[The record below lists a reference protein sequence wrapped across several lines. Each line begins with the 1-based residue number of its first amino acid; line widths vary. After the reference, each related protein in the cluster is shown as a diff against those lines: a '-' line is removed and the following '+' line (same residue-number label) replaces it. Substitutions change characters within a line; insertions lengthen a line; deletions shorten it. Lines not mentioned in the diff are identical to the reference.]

1 MLRLGKQGRSI
12 LRTTPFICSACRALL
27 ASGAGG
33 ASRLPG
39 AVARLCAARHSSSTR
54 QSDQQQTQQRPDT
67 PEPPEPIGS
76 ALPTIPDLMKRR
88 RPKPVSKIGL
98 WRSTLDALNN
108 INKADDKQAPPRPS
122 TEPQKKAAPPREG
135 KILEDALAVLQ
146 KALRKDVKEDPQPAS
161 KAAKSA
167 KVTAPKAQTAEKQK
181 PEAPKAE
188 TEKAKEQTANGKS
201 KEKVKEKKVKEEKAK
216 DEKAKETK
224 AKEGKSK
231 TEETKAKDVK
241 SKTKEDKAKEAKSKT
256 KEDKAKEK
264 KIMEQKLVEE
274 KAKPEKA
281 KKETAKQ
288 EKAKQEKAKQEKA
301 KQEKAKQEKA
311 KQEKAK
317 QEKAIQTQEKAKQE
331 TAKREKSALGFTK
344 TSLAKAFGLAG
355 VAAAA
360 TAAKPAAKP
369 VEEPAIQ
376 PLGALSSKIKVK
388 AGKTQPLTISR
399 IDARSLNL
407 IPIRKPQPP
416 VPRLAYGLDRVLFN
430 PGVYHI
436 QDPRSRVFNFDPYL
450 ERIMPIKEF
459 DFNAIKQYVTS
470 SKDTTLIDTAAEY
483 KKKYTGSTSSMT
495 STLSHFHYLLSAWRP
510 INPALL
516 SRGFDVESYKFT
528 RIMRAPSATF
538 LHWKDGVYAIDADK
552 EYDTANVLSMLGKSM
567 EKFLTLPKEEFE
579 KYRKTNS
586 DQLTEEDRNG
596 PESYHYTTMGDFMMR
611 SQLDAYD
618 PRLPG
623 TGMFDL
629 KTRAVVTIRM
639 DARDYHKGMGYE
651 IRERF
656 GQWESFEREYYDMI
670 RSAFLKYSL
679 QVRMGRM
686 DGIFVAYHN
695 TERIFGFQYI
705 PLPEMDLALHGQAD
719 TTLGDREF
727 KLSLHLLN
735 KVLDRASAKYP
746 NRSLRLHFEAR
757 GEDSAAPFIY
767 IFAKPVTPV
776 EIDEIQGATAAKVEE
791 FERRMMGLV
800 TGEGRSPEEDDVGE
814 EAVEEAE
821 EADVDEVD
829 GEGEGEVTS
838 SAAWED
844 VMAKVEDEL
853 EDEEHGMTF
862 VRESIEDAL
871 RESGLLRT
879 TAPDETQ
886 RYVDAFLEAL
896 ISNGRP
902 AAERE
907 GDYQTAA
914 EEPAEDLAEE
924 LIEDEEGAET
934 SETETLVEE
943 QVEEE
948 AEKDADEKPTQT
960 SETEPPVGS
969 DEVVH
974 EPGATSTGTPTAA
987 ERAEVLSEG
996 QPEVLVPEQA
1006 GKAAEQTDEPAAEQ
1020 AVEQAEELVDEQIE
1034 KPAEE
1039 QRDVPT
1045 EKTEDEAQTPAAAD
1059 SPTDEPTLK
1068 DLILKL
1074 ATQIR
1079 AGPSEKRTSPAED
1092 EDVVEEETP
1101 EHSVRLRKIE
1111 RLLTE
1116 LTEEADEAGRGEENV
1131 LLESGTVSPE
1141 EAAAELEKKVTE
1153 PAKSHQTTP
1162 TSPEQPASK
1171 PQFSTKGFRD
1181 EANGGELYGLI
1192 LTIRNKVDGEYVV
1205 RPENLDAK
1213 QRWTVEYALE
1223 EIPERRANTLYR
1235 MVLNRRRNL
1244 LYPDDGYDKDAKWY
1258 HMFRGRLDAY
1268 SQSGRSFRRRED
1280 ARLRDEPVVHVYGAD
1295 GPVSYP
1301 DVFPGEGKK
1310 KESGAAVNGGGG
1322 GGGGDDKARE
1332 EESLLKWVKEK
1343 GNKVWE

>member
-108 INKADDKQAPPRPS
+108 INKADDQQPPPPS

-135 KILEDALAVLQ
+135 KLLEDALAVLQ

-161 KAAKSA
+161 KATKSA

-181 PEAPKAE
+181 AEAQKAE
-188 TEKAKEQTANGKS
+188 TQKAKEQTTNGKS
-201 KEKVKEKKVKEEKAK
+201 NEKAKEKKVKEEKAK

-224 AKEGKSK
+224 AKDVKSK
-231 TEETKAKDVK
+231 SEETKAKD
-241 SKTKEDKAKEAKSKT
+241 AKSKT
-256 KEDKAKEK
+256 KEDKAKETK
-264 KIMEQKLVEE
+264 SKTKEDKAKEKMIMEQKLLEE

-281 KKETAKQ
+281 KLKKGKQETNKH
-288 EKAKQEKAKQEKA
+288 EKAKQENVKQETTK
-301 KQEKAKQEKA
+301 KETAKQEKA

-596 PESYHYTTMGDFMMR
+596 PESYHYTTLGDFMMR

-902 AAERE
+902 AAERDS
-907 GDYQTAA
+907 DYQTAA

-948 AEKDADEKPTQT
+948 AEKDAEEQTTQT
-960 SETEPPVGS
+960 SETEPPVRS
-969 DEVVH
+969 DEVVP
-974 EPGATSTGTPTAA
+974 ESGATPTGTPT
-987 ERAEVLSEG
+987 V
-996 QPEVLVPEQA
+996 
-1006 GKAAEQTDEPAAEQ
+1006 AEQV
-1020 AVEQAEELVDEQIE
+1020 VEQAEELVDEQIE

-1039 QRDVPT
+1039 QREVPT
-1045 EKTEDEAQTPAAAD
+1045 EKTEDEAQTPTAAD

-1141 EAAAELEKKVTE
+1141 EAAAELEKRATE
-1153 PAKSHQTTP
+1153 PAKSQQTTP
-1162 TSPEQPASK
+1162 TTPEQPASK

-1301 DVFPGEGKK
+1301 DVFPAEGKK
-1310 KESGAAVNGGGG
+1310 KESGAAVDGSGGGG
-1322 GGGGDDKARE
+1322 REDKARE